1 MNFNKKTVRDVD
13 VRDKKILI
21 RCDFNTPIDENGHL
35 TDERRIVGALPS
47 LRYLITNGAA
57 VIVVS
62 HLGRPKGERNLKYSL
77 APVRKRLSELLKMPV
92 ALAKD
97 VIGPSADALCARIE
111 PGEIVMLENVR
122 FHKEEEENDAEFS
135 QKLAS
140 YADIYVNDAF
150 GTSHRAHSSTCGVA
164 AYLPAVCGFLIEKE
178 ITVLGKAL
186 TTPARPL
193 VAITGGAKVSDKI
206 GVINALLEKCD
217 TVIIGG
223 AMSYTFLKALSGEIG
238 TSLCEKDK
246 IDMAVDILLKA
257 METNVNL
264 VLPPDLVVTREFK
277 ADAESFIVPAR
288 HVPADM
294 GGMDMGPQSVEKFS
308 QYIKDAGTV
317 LWNGPLGVF
326 EFEKFA
332 SSTREIAKAVA
343 ASGAISIIGGG
354 DSAAAIEQLG
364 FSDRVSHISTGGG
377 ASLELMEGKE
387 LPGIACLMDA
397 DGDGAED
404 IKIYNIIDD

>member
-1 MNFNKKTVRDVD
+1 MMNFNKKTVRDVD
-13 VRDKKILI
+13 VKGKKILI

-35 TDERRIVGALPS
+35 SDERRIVGALPT

-57 VIVVS
+57 VIIVS
-62 HLGRPKGERNLKYSL
+62 HLGRPKGEYKDKYSL
-77 APVRKRLSELLKMPV
+77 APVCRRLVELLKMNV
-92 ALAKD
+92 TL
-97 VIGPSADALCARIE
+97 SADVVGPNADKLCAEIK

-122 FHKEEEENDAEFS
+122 FHKEEERNDAAFS
-135 QKLAS
+135 KKLAS
-140 YADIYVNDAF
+140 YADVYVNDAF
-150 GTSHRAHSSTCGVA
+150 GTAHRAHSSTSGVA

-186 TTPARPL
+186 TNPARPL

-206 GVINALLEKCD
+206 GVISALLDKCD
-217 TVIIGG
+217 IVIIGG
-223 AMSYTFLKALSGEIG
+223 AMSYTFLAALSGEMG
-238 TSLCEKDK
+238 NSLCERDK

-257 METNVNL
+257 METNVTL
-264 VLPPDLVVTREFK
+264 VLPPDLVVTREF
-277 ADAESFIVPAR
+277 APEAESMVVPAR
-288 HVPADM
+288 HVPEGM
-294 GGMDMGPQSVEKFS
+294 LGMDMGPQSIEKFS

-332 SSTREIAKAVA
+332 NSTREIAKVVA
-343 ASGAISIIGGG
+343 ASGAVSIIGGG

-364 FSDRVSHISTGGG
+364 FTDRVTHISTGGG

-397 DGDGAED
+397 ESELQEG
-404 IKIYNIIDD
+404 